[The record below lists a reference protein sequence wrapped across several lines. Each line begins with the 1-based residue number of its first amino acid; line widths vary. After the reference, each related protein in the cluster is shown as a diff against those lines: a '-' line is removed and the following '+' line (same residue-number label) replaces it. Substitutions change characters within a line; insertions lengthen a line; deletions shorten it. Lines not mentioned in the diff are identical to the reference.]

1 MIGTPDFSSA
11 DLAEARRL
19 NRRLARLPRLRM
31 QTPIGRVALNALLRL
46 VEIYPLLQ
54 RRKRGV
60 RAELR
65 VIEACGQRVKLRIF
79 RPNGPV
85 SGVVLDLHG
94 GGWTIGNARMAD
106 GQNGKLALRLNV
118 AVVSVDYKL
127 ALAGPIE
134 ASIVECATAMSWI
147 AAHAQREFGTPKI
160 IVKGSSAGAHLAACA
175 VTRLR
180 AHDEVMR
187 RIAGVMLYFGLY
199 DFSATPMVR
208 AAKADT
214 LILHAPTVRA
224 TLSKLTPD
232 MNDEER
238 RGASI
243 SPVYGDL
250 TGLPPALFVVGEK
263 DILLED
269 NQRMAARWQAANG
282 NARLLVVPES
292 PHAFIMMNTAI
303 ARKVEKFV
311 DTWILDRL
319 ANPASPGNPSFPR
332 PAEPAETNDEP
343 VAGA

>member
-1 MIGTPDFSSA
+1 MIVAPDFNPA

-31 QTPIGRVALNALLRL
+31 QTAIGRVALNALLRL

-60 RAELR
+60 RTELL
-65 VIEACGQRVKLRIF
+65 VIEACGRCVKLRIF

-106 GQNGKLALRLNV
+106 GQNAKLALRLNV

-127 ALAGPIE
+127 ALSGPIE
-134 ASIVECATAMSWI
+134 ASILECAAAMSWLT
-147 AAHAQREFGTPKI
+147 AHAQREFGTLKI

-199 DFSATPMVR
+199 DFSATPMVH

-263 DILLED
+263 DILLQD

-303 ARKVEKFV
+303 ARKVEQFV

-319 ANPASPGNPSFPR
+319 TNPASPGNPSFPR
-332 PAEPAETNDEP
+332 PTEPAETNDEL

>member
-1 MIGTPDFSSA
+1 M
-11 DLAEARRL
+11 ERR
-19 NRRLARLPRLRM
+19 
-31 QTPIGRVALNALLRL
+31 V
-46 VEIYPLLQ
+46 V
-54 RRKRGV
+54 
-60 RAELR
+60 
-65 VIEACGQRVKLRIF
+65 EACGQRVKLRIF
-79 RPNGPV
+79 RPNIPV
-85 SGVVLDLHG
+85 SGVVLDLNG

-118 AVVSVDYKL
+118 VVVSVDYKL

-147 AAHAQREFGTPKI
+147 AAHAQSEFGMSKI

-187 RIAGVMLYFGLY
+187 RIVGVMLYFGLY

-269 NQRMAARWQAANG
+269 NQRMAARWQAG

-303 ARKVEKFV
+303 ARKVEKSRGH
-311 DTWILDRL
+311 LD
-319 ANPASPGNPSFPR
+319 PGSARQPCISRQSLVPQTCR
-332 PAEPAETNDEP
+332 TSGDQ
-343 VAGA
+343 